1 MTITHIFELVNNK
14 ILKILGFVKTHKM
27 EVLLLFN
34 YDKLKAAIEAS
45 GKSKTYLCKRL
56 ERPPY
61 YLRDVIR
68 QKNNIPDEYQKIL
81 ATELGVTV
89 EYLNDQDENKPAS
102 VSAGEL
108 SDQDIRL
115 VKWFRSLPPEKQR
128 AILTAQDAPQ
138 DLAD

>member
-1 MTITHIFELVNNK
+1 MTITHIFGLVNNK

-89 EYLNDQDENKPAS
+89 EYLNDQNEKKPALFE
-102 VSAGEL
+102 GGQLPEFEL
-108 SDQDIRL
+108 LTPENQEFVRKQIALLLDQ
-115 VKWFRSLPPEKQR
+115 QR
-128 AILTAQDAPQ
+128 GS
-138 DLAD
+138 

>member
-1 MTITHIFELVNNK
+1 M
-14 ILKILGFVKTHKM
+14 
-27 EVLLLFN
+27 FN

-89 EYLNDQDENKPAS
+89 EYLNDQNEKKPALFE
-102 VSAGEL
+102 GGQLPEFEL
-108 SDQDIRL
+108 LTPENQEFVRKQIALLLDQ
-115 VKWFRSLPPEKQR
+115 QR
-128 AILTAQDAPQ
+128 GS
-138 DLAD
+138 